1 LKTISVQ
8 VQGDHL
14 ETLARTRSPI
24 DAVAEMI
31 WNSLDADATLVQ
43 VSFESNAIG
52 GLRAVRVLDNGL
64 GLPYDEAVSAFEKL
78 GGSWKKSAGRTRG
91 KGRLLHG
98 KQGKGRFRAFALGDT
113 VEWKTRFADNGG
125 ITAYAITG
133 RRASLATFEV
143 GDARKTNGAPGTEVA
158 ISDLTKDHP
167 SLRTTDAV
175 ETLSE
180 QFALY
185 LRQYP
190 GITISYDGTR
200 VDPAVVESSVADYDL
215 PPVRLGDGRE
225 IGAVLTVIEWR
236 APSKRA
242 LFLCDAAGFTLHEMQ
257 PGIQAPGFSFTAYLK
272 AEYMRELEAEGAFM
286 LEELHPE
293 LKTVLAPAKEQLRTH
308 FRRRA
313 AEAAGALVEEWK
325 RQDVYPYTGE
335 PRDVIEEVERKVFD
349 VVALN
354 VNEYLP
360 EFDAAGRKSKRLS
373 FGLIREAIGSNPSAL
388 QRILGDVLELPKEKQ
403 EELAELLQR
412 TSLEAIINASKIVA
426 DRLNFLTALELLVFD
441 EPSRSTLRE
450 RTQLHRILADHTW
463 IFGEE
468 FNLSVD
474 DQSLT
479 SVLRAH
485 LKHLGREPADQEPVL
500 RSDGTQGIVDLMLS
514 RLVPQPKPDQREHLV
529 VELKAPSVKIDNAAM
544 LQLQSYAEAVAQ
556 DARFKD
562 SGTKWVFW
570 ALSNELKES
579 VRNTARQPGRPEGTY
594 YEDPERRYTVWVK
607 TWGQLVL
614 ECKARLQFFQNHLK
628 YAADNESAL
637 AYLRA
642 AHAKYLPPGLAAEGP
657 SPKPNQAE
665 EAASVRGS
673 EDGLPNT
680 DAD

>member
-1 LKTISVQ
+1 MRTISVQ

-43 VSFESNAIG
+43 VSLDSNALG
-52 GLRAVRVLDNGL
+52 GLRAVSVLDNGQ
-64 GLPYDEAVSAFEKL
+64 GLRYDEAISAFERL
-78 GGSWKKSAGRTRG
+78 GGSWKKNAGRTRG

-98 KQGKGRFRAFALGDT
+98 KHGKGRFRAFALGDT
-113 VEWKTRFADNGG
+113 VEWKTRYADNGELASY
-125 ITAYAITG
+125 TITG
-133 RRASLATFEV
+133 RRSTLATFEV
-143 GDARKTNGAPGTEVA
+143 GDAKRAKGAPGTEVA

-167 SLRTTDAV
+167 SLRAMPAV
-175 ETLSE
+175 EALSE

-190 GITISYDGTR
+190 GITISYDGTL
-200 VDPAVVESSVADYDL
+200 VDPSAVESSVNDYDL
-215 PPVRLGDGRE
+215 PLIPIADARE
-225 IGAVLTVIEWR
+225 VKAVLTVIEWR
-236 APSKRA
+236 TPSKRA

-272 AEYMRELEAEGAFM
+272 SDYMRELEAEGAFM

-293 LKTVLAPAKEQLRTH
+293 LKKVLAPAKEQLRAH
-308 FRRRA
+308 FRRRS

-325 RQDVYPYTGE
+325 RQEVYPYRGE

-360 EFDAAGRKSKRLS
+360 NFDVADNKSKRLS
-373 FGLIREAIGSNPSAL
+373 FGLLKEAIGSNPSAL
-388 QRILGDVLELPKEKQ
+388 QRILGDVLDLPKDKQ
-403 EELAELLQR
+403 EELAQLLQK
-412 TSLEAIINASKIVA
+412 TSLEAIINASKVVA
-426 DRLNFLTALELLVFD
+426 DRLNFLAGLELLVFD
-441 EPSRSTLRE
+441 EPSKSSLLE
-450 RTQLHRILADHTW
+450 RRQLHRILADHTW

-479 SVLRAH
+479 AVLRAH
-485 LKHLGREPADQEPVL
+485 LKLLGREPGDLEPVL
-500 RSDGTQGIVDLMLS
+500 RDDGSQGIVDLMLS
-514 RLVPQPKPDQREHLV
+514 RVVPQPKQDEREHLV
-529 VELKAPSVKIDNAAM
+529 VELKAPKVDIDNPAM
-544 LQLQSYAEAVAQ
+544 LQLQGYAEAVAQ

-562 SGTKWVFW
+562 TKTRWIFW
-570 ALSNELKES
+570 AVSNEVRER
-579 VRNTARQPGRPEGTY
+579 VRNTARQPHRPEGVY
-594 YEDPERRYTVWVK
+594 YEDPDQRYTVWVK
-607 TWGQLVL
+607 TWGQLIL
-614 ECKARLQFFQNHLK
+614 ECKGRLQFFQNHLK

-642 AHAKYLPPGLAAEGP
+642 AHAKYLPKGIAE
-657 SPKPNQAE
+657 
-665 EAASVRGS
+665 
-673 EDGLPNT
+673 T
-680 DAD
+680 DPRSS